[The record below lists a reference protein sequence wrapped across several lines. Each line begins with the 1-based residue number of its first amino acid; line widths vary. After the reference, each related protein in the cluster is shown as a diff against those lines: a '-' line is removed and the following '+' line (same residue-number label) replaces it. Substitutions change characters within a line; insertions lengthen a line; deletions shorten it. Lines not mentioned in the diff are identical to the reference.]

1 MTSIQAPALEPLL
14 TSEELAAT
22 FRVDPG
28 TICRWAR
35 EGLLSSVPTPGGRL
49 RRFRASD
56 VRAILATPEAV
67 NA

>member
-1 MTSIQAPALEPLL
+1 MTSIQAPALERLL
-14 TSEELAAT
+14 TAQELSAV

-35 EGLLSSVPTPGGRL
+35 EGLLASVLTPGGRL

-56 VRAILATPEAV
+56 VLPLLGSSVV
-67 NA
+67 NG